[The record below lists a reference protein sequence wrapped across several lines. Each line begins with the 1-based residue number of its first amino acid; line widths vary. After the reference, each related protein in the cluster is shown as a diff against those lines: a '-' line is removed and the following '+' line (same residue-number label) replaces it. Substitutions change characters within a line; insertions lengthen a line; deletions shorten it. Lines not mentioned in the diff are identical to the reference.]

1 MDTYV
6 TIKTDKDEI
15 DLTKMIQTMLH
26 LQDNRKHDVMA
37 AVETNKNVYLF
48 YQSPYKSKTD

>member
-26 LQDNRKHDVMA
+26 LQDNSKHDVMA

-48 YQSPYKSKTD
+48 Y